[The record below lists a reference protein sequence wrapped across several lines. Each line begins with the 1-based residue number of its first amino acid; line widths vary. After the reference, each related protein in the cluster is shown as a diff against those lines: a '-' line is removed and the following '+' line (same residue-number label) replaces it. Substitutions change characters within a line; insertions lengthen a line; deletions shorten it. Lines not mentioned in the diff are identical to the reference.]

1 MLIFGRIIGIQVPS
15 MQYKR
20 PLFSARLNLKS
31 YYSLKILNN
40 YIIMSL
46 LQIFTLLG
54 ALGMFLYGMNL
65 MSSGLQKAA
74 GDRLRGFLSAMTSSP
89 LKRVLTGLGITT
101 IIQSSSA
108 TTVMVVSFVNAG
120 LLTLVQAIGVIMGA
134 NIGTTVTAWMVAWL
148 GFKADISIL
157 AIPLMLFGFLFSNSK
172 KNQHKNIG
180 ELIVGFSLLFLGL
193 SFMKGSVPNLSE
205 TPEVLNFVK
214 DWASNGFAS
223 VLIFLL
229 FGTILTLVL
238 QSSSATMAITLIM
251 LSMGYIPFTM
261 ACAMVLGEN
270 IGTTIT
276 ANIAASVGNTSAK
289 RAAMSHTIFN
299 VFGVIWALALFT
311 PFLNLVGLIIESF
324 GLPNP
329 TKEGFSVPSPTSPE
343 STAALYGLSMLH
355 TLFNCINTCI
365 LIWFTGLIE
374 KAVINI
380 IKAPAN
386 QEKDVFRLKYIEAG
400 PLATPELATEQ
411 ASNEIIH
418 FAQISKRGLAYAQEA
433 INETDA
439 DKFEELRSKLV
450 KYEEISDRIEYEI
463 AQFLNAVSSGE
474 ISEKTSM
481 EIKAMYKV
489 IGELESLGDS
499 GENISRILSRRN
511 IHKKEFD
518 ADAIKKLNQMTGLV
532 DRAYDAMIEN
542 LELAFNGKLV
552 EISNAYAAEDRIN
565 TLRNNLRDEA
575 IENLDNGNKTYQ
587 SSVYFMDIVSE
598 LERMGD
604 FMINISQSLQR
615 AYGIAK

>member
-1 MLIFGRIIGIQVPS
+1 
-15 MQYKR
+15 
-20 PLFSARLNLKS
+20 
-31 YYSLKILNN
+31 
-40 YIIMSL
+40 MSF

-74 GDRLRGFLSAMTSSP
+74 GDKLRSFLSAMTSNP
-89 LKRVLTGLGITT
+89 LKRVLTGLGITA

-134 NIGTTVTAWMVAWL
+134 NIGTTITAWLVAWL

-193 SFMKGSVPNLSE
+193 SFMKESVPDLSE
-205 TPEVLNFVK
+205 TPHVLEFVK
-214 DWASNGFAS
+214 TWAGYGFGS
-223 VLIFLL
+223 VLIFLV

-251 LSMGYIPFTM
+251 LSMGYIPFSM

-299 VFGVIWALALFT
+299 VFGVIWALIFFT
-311 PFLNLVGLIIESF
+311 PFLKLVGSIIESF

-329 TKEGFSVPSPTSPE
+329 SKEGFTVSSPISPE

-355 TLFNCINTCI
+355 TLFNTINTFI
-365 LIWFTGLIE
+365 LIWCTKLIE
-374 KAVINI
+374 KAVIKI
-380 IKAPAN
+380 IKAPAK

-411 ASNEIIH
+411 AFNEIIH
-418 FAQISKRGLAYAQEA
+418 FAQISKKGLGYAHEA
-433 INETDA
+433 INEIDT
-439 DKFEELRSKLV
+439 DKFEELRGKLV

-474 ISEKTSM
+474 VSEKTSK

-499 GENISRILSRRN
+499 GETISRILSRRN
-511 IHKKEFD
+511 TKKQVFD
-518 ADAIKKLNQMTGLV
+518 EDSIKKLNQLTHLV
-532 DRAYDAMIEN
+532 DQAYDVMIEN
-542 LELAFNGKLV
+542 LKLAFNGKLE
-552 EISNAYAAEDRIN
+552 EISNAYAAEDHIN
-565 TLRNNLRDEA
+565 TLRNNLRDA
-575 IENLDNGNKTYQ
+575 TIENIDSDKKSYH

-604 FMINISQSLQR
+604 FIINISQSLHR
-615 AYGIAK
+615 AYSVTK

>member
-1 MLIFGRIIGIQVPS
+1 MNF
-15 MQYKR
+15 
-20 PLFSARLNLKS
+20 
-31 YYSLKILNN
+31 
-40 YIIMSL
+40 

-74 GDRLRGFLSAMTSSP
+74 SERLRGFLSAMTSSP
-89 LKRVLTGLGITT
+89 LKRVMTGLGITA

-134 NIGTTVTAWMVAWL
+134 NIGTTVTAWLVAWL

-193 SFMKGSVPNLSE
+193 SFMKESVPDLSE
-205 TPEVLNFVK
+205 TPQVLEFVK
-214 DWASNGFAS
+214 DWSSNGFAS
-223 VLIFLL
+223 VLIFLI
-229 FGTILTLVL
+229 FGTVLTLVL

-299 VFGVIWALALFT
+299 VFGVIWALIFFQ
-311 PFLNLVGLIIESF
+311 PFLGLIGIIIESF

-329 TKEGFSVPSPTSPE
+329 AKEGFSVSSPTSPE

-355 TLFNCINTCI
+355 TLFNTINTMI
-365 LIWFTGLIE
+365 LIGCTGWIE
-374 KAVINI
+374 KAVIKI
-380 IKAPAN
+380 VKAPAN

-411 ASNEIIH
+411 AFNEIIH
-418 FAQISKRGLAYAQEA
+418 FAQISKKGLGYAREA
-433 INETDA
+433 INETDT

-463 AQFLNAVSSGE
+463 AQFLNAVSSDE
-474 ISEKTSM
+474 VSEKTSN

-499 GENISRILSRRN
+499 GESISRILSRRN

-518 ADAIKKLNQMTGLV
+518 AESIKNLNRMV
-532 DRAYDAMIEN
+532 DYVEQAYDVMIDN
-542 LELAFNGKLV
+542 LEAAFTGKLE

-565 TLRNNLRDEA
+565 TLRNDLRDET
-575 IENLDNGNKTYQ
+575 IEEIDSDKKNYHTC
-587 SSVYFMDIVSE
+587 VYFMDIVSE

-615 AYGIAK
+615 AYGIMK

>member
-1 MLIFGRIIGIQVPS
+1 M
-15 MQYKR
+15 
-20 PLFSARLNLKS
+20 N
-31 YYSLKILNN
+31 
-40 YIIMSL
+40 L
-46 LQIFTLLG
+46 LQVFTLLG

-74 GDRLRGFLSAMTSSP
+74 GDRLRSFLSAMTSNP
-89 LKRVLTGLGITT
+89 FKRVMTGLGITA

-134 NIGTTVTAWMVAWL
+134 NIGTTVTAWLVAWL

-193 SFMKGSVPNLSE
+193 SFMKESVPDLSE
-205 TPEVLNFVK
+205 TPQVLEFVK
-214 DWASNGFAS
+214 NWSSYGFTS
-223 VLIFLL
+223 VLIFLV

-251 LSMGYIPFTM
+251 LSMGYIPFSM

-299 VFGVIWALALFT
+299 VFGVIWALIFFK
-311 PFLNLVGLIIESF
+311 PFLSLVGIIIESF

-329 TKEGFSVPSPTSPE
+329 SKEGFSVASPTSPE

-355 TLFNCINTCI
+355 TLFNTINTAI
-365 LIWFTGLIE
+365 LIGCTGLIE
-374 KAVINI
+374 KAVIKI
-380 IKAPAN
+380 VKAPAN

-418 FAQISKRGLAYAQEA
+418 FAEISKRGLAYAREA
-433 INETDA
+433 INETNA
-439 DKFEELRSKLV
+439 DKFEELRGKLV

-463 AQFLNAVSSGE
+463 AQFLNAVSSDE
-474 ISEKTSM
+474 VSEKTSK
-481 EIKAMYKV
+481 EIKAMYKI

-499 GENISRILSRRN
+499 GETISRILSRRN
-511 IHKKEFD
+511 VHKKVFD
-518 ADAIKKLNQMTGLV
+518 ADSIKKLNQMTDLV
-532 DRAYDAMIEN
+532 EKAYDVMIEN
-542 LELAFNGKLV
+542 LHLAFNGKLV
-552 EISNAYAAEDRIN
+552 EITNAYAAEDHIN
-565 TLRNNLRDEA
+565 TLRNNLRDAA
-575 IENLDNGNKTYQ
+575 IEDIDNNNKTYQ
-587 SSVYFMDIVSE
+587 SSVYFMDIISE

-604 FMINISQSLQR
+604 FIINISQNLQR
-615 AYGIAK
+615 TYVVAK